1 MNWECSLLNKIYKT
15 MEFKPKTK
23 NLLDLQQQKELRK
36 DNKKENLSI
45 IINKNDH
52 QNKNKKEKLF
62 PKTISSVIEMF
73 QLSYAKIKSS
83 KKGAIY
89 MVKSDKNCQYFDY
102 FTNLMFYQFC
112 NFFILDEK
120 YISNE
125 DLSTINNIFLNI
137 LINNKIEYKG
147 LEKNAF
153 YYYIF
158 VMFFN
163 KDDKN
168 LSEFFFNIIN
178 DFLESRVYVNNN
190 QPTSHDIV
198 ILSTFF
204 NSALYKEKQS
214 YFLKFK
220 NIERWFTLLKCKLEI
235 K

>member
-1 MNWECSLLNKIYKT
+1 
-15 MEFKPKTK
+15 
-23 NLLDLQQQKELRK
+23 
-36 DNKKENLSI
+36 
-45 IINKNDH
+45 
-52 QNKNKKEKLF
+52 
-62 PKTISSVIEMF
+62 
-73 QLSYAKIKSS
+73 
-83 KKGAIY
+83 
-89 MVKSDKNCQYFDY
+89 
-102 FTNLMFYQFC
+102 MFYQFC